1 MSASRILPRN
11 LLCSLLLCSAAG
23 CHHRSVVP
31 ESTSAPDRTDI
42 EYGLQSTTHTS
53 LGIQSSKPNQ
63 PGDVK
68 TSRIFDLFAGRFA
81 GVQVQRT
88 GAGKVSIRLRGVE
101 PLVVVDGLEGDSHLL
116 LALSPRDVVRI
127 DVLKDPGSTAIYG
140 NRGLNG
146 VIVITTRRDP

>member
-1 MSASRILPRN
+1 MSASPILPRN
-11 LLCSLLLCSAAG
+11 LLCSLLLCSAVG

-31 ESTSAPDRTDI
+31 ESTSAPDRTDV
-42 EYGLQSTTHTS
+42 HTS

-68 TSRIFDLFAGRFA
+68 TSHIVDLFAGRFA

-88 GAGKVSIRLRGVE
+88 GAGKVSVRLRGVE

-116 LALSPRDVVRI
+116 LALNPRDVVRI
-127 DVLKDPGSTAIYG
+127 DVLKDTGSTAIYG

-146 VIVITTRRDP
+146 VIVITTRRDR